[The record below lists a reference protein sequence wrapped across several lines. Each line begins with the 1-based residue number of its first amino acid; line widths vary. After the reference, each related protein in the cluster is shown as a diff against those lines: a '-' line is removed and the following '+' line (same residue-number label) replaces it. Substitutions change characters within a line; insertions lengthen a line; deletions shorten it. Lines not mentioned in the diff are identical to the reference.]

1 MVGTTLLRSAP
12 AHVNLRQSGA
22 LPLAACFALTLWARR
37 APAADGSPF
46 DGAWAMTP
54 VTETFIV
61 QQWTGAC
68 GPPPVSGVLQPRGDA
83 TLRDDGGELTITV
96 GRHSL
101 RTDRCAD
108 PLPTLAPEAHS
119 SDGHTWRT
127 RCVTPP
133 GDARHAVVNTAY
145 FLTGPGAIS
154 MAETGRYEFAIR
166 GARCVADVTRGSSL
180 VRVWPDA
187 SAAEPP
193 STASPPPETSAV
205 IAVSPPAPSLSTGTS
220 PRAAP
225 SPGLN
230 EGPCDHPDEPARL
243 EVRPSRKLVRLGAE
257 YRFHARVLD
266 AKNCPTTTPIQW
278 SVGAVHAGDG
288 TTASIQPSID
298 STGTLTVPLGGISDA
313 KFDVVATA
321 AGRSAHASV
330 EVTSAANFESL
341 IAQSGL
347 DSNGER
353 GEPSVTILATTSL
366 GASDA
371 RTHDGARERRI
382 IFILIVAGL
391 ASTLGAIAVF
401 AGIRGRKVRQ
411 VERAAQARHA
421 ERMREYEH
429 RKRERETRHAAQTRA
444 HVESVALAQQA
455 TAAATEAGPGP
466 TGPLFCPSCHREFS
480 TGSLYCP
487 FDANRL
493 VMLAGHEE
501 IAAGPAGSICPTC
514 HRGYNPGVRAC
525 PHDGDELVPGP
536 MLGPPAAAAR
546 GKICPTCGGR
556 FEGTAGFCGKD
567 GTQLVLLN

>member
-1 MVGTTLLRSAP
+1 
-12 AHVNLRQSGA
+12 
-22 LPLAACFALTLWARR
+22 
-37 APAADGSPF
+37 
-46 DGAWAMTP
+46 MTP
-54 VTETFIV
+54 VTETFVV

-68 GPPPVSGVLQPRGDA
+68 GPPPVSGVLHPRDEA

-96 GRHSL
+96 GGHSL
-101 RTDRCAD
+101 RTDRCVD
-108 PLPTLAPEAHS
+108 PLPTLAPESHS

-145 FLTGPGAIS
+145 FLTAAGAIT
-154 MAETGRYEFAIR
+154 MAETGRYEYAIR
-166 GARCVADVTRGSSL
+166 GARCVADVTRGSTIFRLLPVGGSAS
-180 VRVWPDA
+180 VSPSSMAPAPPVP
-187 SAAEPP
+187 SAATDIPPVVPP
-193 STASPPPETSAV
+193 SATGSGPRASPSSGP
-205 IAVSPPAPSLSTGTS
+205 
-220 PRAAP
+220 
-225 SPGLN
+225 N
-230 EGPCDHPDEPARL
+230 EGLCDHPGEPSRL

-257 YRFHARVLD
+257 YRFRAKVLD
-266 AKNCPTTTPIQW
+266 AKNCPTITSIQW
-278 SVGAVHAGDG
+278 SVGPARTGDG
-288 TTASIQPSID
+288 QPASIQPSID
-298 STGTLTVPLGGISDA
+298 SAGTLTVPLGSVSGA

-341 IAQSGL
+341 LAQSGL

-353 GEPSVTILATTSL
+353 GEPSVAILATTSL

-371 RTHDGARERRI
+371 RTRDGARARRI
-382 IFILIVAGL
+382 VFILIVAGL
-391 ASTLGAIAVF
+391 ASTLGAVALF
-401 AGIRGRKVRQ
+401 AAIRGRKVRQ
-411 VERAAQARHA
+411 VERAAQTRHV

-455 TAAATEAGPGP
+455 TAAAAATVGSGS

-480 TGSLYCP
+480 AGSIYCP

-493 VMLAGHEE
+493 VILAGHEQ
-501 IAAGPAGSICPTC
+501 IAAGPPGSICPTC

-536 MLGPPAAAAR
+536 MLGPPAAVAR